1 MSDIPK
7 DLQERLE
14 WMRRNSELQEK
25 TEMAKMERGRLQ
37 QETKQKGIENTMN
50 YMGGGKYNNKNSK
63 NYGKL

>member
-25 TEMAKMERGRLQ
+25 TEMTKMERGRLQ
-37 QETKQKGIENTMN
+37 QETKQKSIENTMN
-50 YMGGGKYNNKNSK
+50 
-63 NYGKL
+63 

>member
-25 TEMAKMERGRLQ
+25 TDMAKWKRGRLQ
-37 QETKQKGIENTMN
+37 QETKQKSIKNTIN
-50 YMGGGKYNNKNSK
+50 EMGGCK
-63 NYGKL
+63 